1 MTPKARA
8 TTGSLSSTMA
18 VASVTA
24 RPIAACRSDTA
35 RRFSP
40 HAHAI
45 ASNATTPSAD
55 CNCSMN
61 PPIPITRLCQRR
73 AAAQCRVAVAGVDN
87 RTVVGHASVMSS
99 TETVGARDLLRD
111 ASFLFFLAS
120 RSLSRFSSQIAAVVI
135 GWQIYDITGSAFDLG
150 MVGLV
155 QFVPTALLVF
165 VAGHAAD
172 RFERKRVVQLCQLA
186 ETLTALFLAV
196 STYAGWLDAVQIYIA
211 TFIIGIAGA
220 FESPA
225 TSALLPLIAPQGSLQ
240 RATAVSSGA
249 AQVATI
255 TGPAIG
261 GLAYVFAPSL
271 PYLIIVVFW
280 LAGAILTGF
289 LRPAQQATLKEAKA
303 NDDLYAGVRFIRNN
317 AAILGTI
324 SLDLF
329 AVLLGG
335 VTALLP
341 IYARDILQTGPLGL
355 GILRAA
361 PAVGALFMTIVLARH
376 TINRHVGLR
385 MFQAVII
392 FGAATVIFALSQWMW
407 LSVASLAILGAADT
421 VSVVIRF
428 SLVQLSTPDEMRGRV
443 GAVNFLF
450 INASNQL
457 GQFESGVTAALFG
470 TVPAAVLGGI
480 GTVAIAL
487 LWMKLFPSLRKVE
500 RLE

>member
-1 MTPKARA
+1 
-8 TTGSLSSTMA
+8 
-18 VASVTA
+18 
-24 RPIAACRSDTA
+24 
-35 RRFSP
+35 
-40 HAHAI
+40 
-45 ASNATTPSAD
+45 
-55 CNCSMN
+55 MN
-61 PPIPITRLCQRR
+61 PPDTLRDYASTVPRRNAGLPRQPLTTLVPSVTR
-73 AAAQCRVAVAGVDN
+73 V
-87 RTVVGHASVMSS
+87 SMSS
-99 TETVGARDLLRD
+99 TPVGARDLLRHG
-111 ASFLFFLAS
+111 SFLNFLLS
-120 RSLSRFSSQIAAVVI
+120 RSLSRFSSQIAAVAI

-155 QFVPTALLVF
+155 QFLPTALLVF

-172 RFERKRVVQLCQLA
+172 RFERKRVVQLCQVA
-186 ETLTALFLAV
+186 EAMTALFLAV
-196 STYAGWLDAVQIYIA
+196 STYAGWLNEVQIYLA
-211 TFIIGIAGA
+211 TFVIGIAGA

-225 TSALLPLIAPQGSLQ
+225 TAALLPLIAPQGSLQ

-271 PYLIIVVFW
+271 PYFIIAVFW
-280 LAGAILTGF
+280 VAGAVLTGF
-289 LRPAQQATLKEAKA
+289 LRPAQQAMANSAKSD
-303 NDDLYAGVRFIRNN
+303 DDLYAGVRFIRNN
-317 AAILGTI
+317 PAILGTI

-376 TINRHVGLR
+376 TINSHVGLR
-385 MFQAVII
+385 MFQAVIV
-392 FGAATVIFALSQWMW
+392 FGAATVVFAVSQWMW
-407 LSVASLAILGAADT
+407 LSVIALAVLGAADT

-428 SLVQLSTPDEMRGRV
+428 SLVQLATPDEMRGRV

-457 GQFESGVTAALFG
+457 GQFESGVTAALLG
-470 TVPAAVLGGI
+470 TVPAAVLGGV
-480 GTVAIAL
+480 GTIAIAL
-487 LWMKLFPSLRKVE
+487 LWMKLFPALRKVQ